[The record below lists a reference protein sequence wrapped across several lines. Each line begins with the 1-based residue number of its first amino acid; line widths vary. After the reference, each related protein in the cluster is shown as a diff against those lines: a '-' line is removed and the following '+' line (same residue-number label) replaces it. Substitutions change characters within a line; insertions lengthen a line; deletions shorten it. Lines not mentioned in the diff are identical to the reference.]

1 MHSDS
6 KIIGIKS
13 FSFIKFIVANTISF
27 IKIIKHFII
36 MGKYSNELMVF
47 YFNLLKEF
55 RFNYFILYID
65 FNLKKVFNSNYFNK
79 CEYFSFIIR
88 MKGY

>member
-1 MHSDS
+1 MDFDF
-6 KIIGIKS
+6 KIIGVKS
-13 FSFIKFIVANTISF
+13 FSFINFIGVNTISF

-55 RFNYFILYID
+55 RFNYFIL
-65 FNLKKVFNSNYFNK
+65 
-79 CEYFSFIIR
+79 
-88 MKGY
+88 